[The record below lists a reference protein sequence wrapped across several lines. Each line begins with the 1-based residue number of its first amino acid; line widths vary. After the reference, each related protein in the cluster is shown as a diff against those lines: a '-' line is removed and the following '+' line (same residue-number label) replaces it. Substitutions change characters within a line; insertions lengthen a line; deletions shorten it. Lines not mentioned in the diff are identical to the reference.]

1 MPTNN
6 LKSPNIK
13 VSFVIINYNG
23 KELLEQCL
31 SSILRSVNNSTSF
44 EVIVVD
50 DASTDGSAEMVRKKF
65 SSVHLIVNEKES
77 FWNVC
82 LNKAIKAAKEEYIYF
97 LMPDTLLTSGTV
109 EKLLEFME
117 QRIDVSAVTCKTTY
131 PDGRFQQNATR
142 DNNLK
147 EFFLNYTFLGK
158 IFPLWKKKIHDD
170 YTYAGY
176 NWEQNHEIEN
186 AGLTNMLVRR
196 DIIDKIGLI
205 DLSMLYFSE
214 NDFCMRIRKN
224 GDKIYY
230 LAEGNVIHHLR
241 GVVKKLNIKKIAKVY
256 ENDLF
261 QFVKKYYGSLI
272 AWMLRILV
280 WISNL
285 LLSLRER
292 KPMRLL
298 ERFLVEPEKHT

>member
-1 MPTNN
+1 MSEKN
-6 LKSPNIK
+6 LKFINTK

-31 SSILRSVNNSTSF
+31 SSILRSVNGSINF
-44 EVIVVD
+44 EIIVVD
-50 DASTDGSAEMVRKKF
+50 DASTDESVEMVKNKF
-65 SSVHLIVNEKES
+65 PLVRLFVNERES
-77 FWNVC
+77 FASFC
-82 LNKAIKAAKEEYIYF
+82 LNRGILESKREYAHF
-97 LMPDTLLTSGTV
+97 LMPDTIVTSGTV
-109 EKLLEFME
+109 EKMCEFLKQMD
-117 QRIDVSAVTCKTTY
+117 DVAAVTCNMSY

-142 DNNLK
+142 DHNLK
-147 EFFLNYTFLGK
+147 EIFLNYTFLGK
-158 IFPLWKKKIHDD
+158 IFPLWKKKVNDD

-176 NWEQNHEIEN
+176 NWERNHEIEN
-186 AGLTNMLVRR
+186 TGFTNMLVRR

-224 GDKIYY
+224 KKKIYY
-230 LAEGNVIHHLR
+230 IAEGNVIHHVR
-241 GVVKKLNIKKIAKVY
+241 GVVKKLDIKKIAKVY

-261 QFVKKYYGSLI
+261 QFVKKYYGTSV
-272 AWMLRILV
+272 AWILRILV

-285 LLSLRER
+285 LLSLREK
-292 KPMRLL
+292 KPTRVL